1 MFLSIR
7 ASYFAKLRENCAS
20 IANVTYKKNATCA
33 GARSKLR
40 HCMYTYNCTHT
51 IALTIMYNLVVD
63 RMYINIYKNYKLCT
77 PICSL
82 SCTIYSLSMNR
93 KYCLCTQKYTINPP
107 QYTNFR
113 FKTHNQTYN
122 NTLSDVQS
130 ETTKMR
136 G

>member
-51 IALTIMYNLVVD
+51 IAPTIMYNLVVD

-82 SCTIYSLSMNR
+82 SCTIYSLS
-93 KYCLCTQKYTINPP
+93 CTIFAQKCTTNPQKYTK
-107 QYTNFR
+107 FR
-113 FKTHNQTYN
+113 HKMNNHMYN
-122 NTLSDVQS
+122 NTLYYVQS
-130 ETTKMR
+130 EITKMR
-136 G
+136 R